1 MSIFK
6 QGYLMMNQKYLLIKK
21 IDQGAFGE
29 IYKGKNLQTNQLVA
43 IKIEKNIS
51 SFPNEANCS
60 NSANLTKEIR
70 ILSFLQTEPRFPKL
84 HAYGYEKKHLFM
96 VMSYLGDSLEKKLKK
111 CWGFFSLQTVCK
123 IAIQSLEILSIFH
136 NQGFVHRDIKPE
148 NFLCGFGKDEEEM
161 IYLIDF
167 GLSKRYL
174 NNKNEHINFQNKKGF
189 TGTIVYAS
197 INTHREYEQSRRD
210 DLISLG
216 YCLIYFLQGFLPWQ
230 DLIVDNRKEKFSKIR
245 EMKEKI
251 GYDELT
257 ANVHFNIN
265 KYMQN
270 VFELG
275 FFDKPDYELLIN
287 LFKEI
292 LMGKEEKDIS
302 FDWNIMKKQKQKAKI
317 SKKTTKLMMGI
328 HIDSERLKKI
338 SAQENINIKNSLIM
352 FEDSLEKEKK
362 SYQSKSRAK
371 SISKN
376 SKETEKIKLNLSKN
390 LKKIQI

>member
-1 MSIFK
+1 MSLFK
-6 QGYLMMNQKYLLIKK
+6 PGYLMMNQKYIMIKK

-43 IKIEKNIS
+43 IKIDKNVCS
-51 SFPNEANCS
+51 LPNESNCV

-84 HAYGYEKKHLFM
+84 HAYGYEKKHLYM
-96 VMSYLGDSLEKKLKK
+96 IMSYLGDSLEKKLKK

-123 IAIQSLEILSIFH
+123 IAIQSLEILSVFH

-174 NNKNEHINFQNKKGF
+174 NNKNEHITFQNKKGF
-189 TGTIVYAS
+189 TGTAVYAS

-230 DLIVDNRKEKFSKIR
+230 DLTVENRKEKFSKIR

-257 ANVHFNIN
+257 VNVHLNIN

-275 FFDKPDYELLIN
+275 FFDTPDYALLIKF
-287 LFKEI
+287 FKEI
-292 LMGKEEKDIS
+292 LIGKEEKEIS
-302 FDWNIMKKQKQKAKI
+302 FDWNVLKKQKETAKI
-317 SKKTTKLMMGI
+317 SKKTKKMMMEI
-328 HIDSERLKKI
+328 QIDSEKLKTMQ
-338 SAQENINIKNSLIM
+338 SQENLHIKNSLIM

-362 SYQSKSRAK
+362 SDQSKAK
-371 SISKN
+371 SIGKS
-376 SKETEKIKLNLSKN
+376 SKETKKIKLKLSKN
-390 LKKIQI
+390 IRKIEF